1 MQDCQGFYS
10 FSDLY
15 FSSQT
20 QVETDSLFAMKLQ
33 KKSPAYL
40 DSVYWRPQKLH
51 VQGGINKAAMAWSR
65 MEASGGVAGNG
76 TTSHFLFT
84 LPLILI
90 IILKANDCL

>member
-1 MQDCQGFYS
+1 M
-10 FSDLY
+10 
-15 FSSQT
+15 
-20 QVETDSLFAMKLQ
+20 ETDSLFAMKLQ

-65 MEASGGVAGNG
+65 REASGGVAGNG